1 MRQHYLGAFCM
12 CDSLNPATT
21 PWWGR
26 YAYISQKLK
35 CRNGEAKALG
45 QGHSGYK
52 WMNQVSKA
60 LGELWFHWQSKYH
73 LHTEERLPHI
83 TVGPLDLWLG
93 LP

>member
-21 PWWGR
+21 P
-26 YAYISQKLK
+26 YIAQKMK
-35 CRNGEAKALG
+35 CKNGEAKVLG

-60 LGELWFHWQSKYH
+60 LGDLRVHWQSKCR

-83 TVGPLDLWLG
+83 TVGPLELWLG